1 MASKK
6 RKYRQKPEFDT
17 FDELDYL
24 YDDDLDLAD
33 IAKDFYSTDWNK
45 YADSE
50 GRISAR
56 RQIERNKDMRKLYSE
71 LDEWEQFGAWDAR

>member
-1 MASKK
+1 MASNK
-6 RKYRQKPEFDT
+6 RKYRQKLEIDS

-24 YDDDLDLAD
+24 YDDNTDLAD
-33 IAKDFYSTDWNK
+33 IAKDFYSTEWNN

-56 RQIERNKDMRKLYSE
+56 RQIERTKDMRKLYSE
-71 LDEWEQFGAWDAR
+71 LDEWEQFGAWDDR